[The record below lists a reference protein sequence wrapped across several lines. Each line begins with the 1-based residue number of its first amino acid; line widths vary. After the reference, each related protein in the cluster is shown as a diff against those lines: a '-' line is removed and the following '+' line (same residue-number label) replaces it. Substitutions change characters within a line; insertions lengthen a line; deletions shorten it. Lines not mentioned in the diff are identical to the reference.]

1 MSRSSWKL
9 SVIYPKLINLDS
21 SSSLFKEELVLYN
34 RNTKITPE
42 MLGLCLSVY
51 NGNRFFSIE
60 VTSEKIGHLLG
71 EFSPTKRKPIAKKKK
86 K

>member
-1 MSRSSWKL
+1 
-9 SVIYPKLINLDS
+9 
-21 SSSLFKEELVLYN
+21 
-34 RNTKITPE
+34 